1 MPYPRFLLPP
11 RFFGM
16 MPTLCAISMALPSV
30 YMVLLLAISAM
41 VISDVRFADVFLL
54 NAFLSPCPKGEG
66 ITLSLPGGRLQRLR
80 GNLRVPLRQ
89 EERSE
94 YMPSR
99 YGWVQLFDF
108 SSEDWRRRA
117 ESISERPRCD
127 GKNEAELYALILLIS

>member
-1 MPYPRFLLPP
+1 
-11 RFFGM
+11 M

-99 YGWVQLFDF
+99 YGLVREFDI
-108 SSEDWRRRA
+108 SSA
-117 ESISERPRCD
+117 ESTTRTSERSRCD
-127 GKNEAELYALILLIS
+127 GKMKRNSWH